1 MSVSGCDYAPT
12 MYAGTS
18 PSKLQLRFA
27 SPARLPPQAY
37 FLVSAVFHYLGPAFA
52 VLLFARLEPLGV
64 AWLRIASA
72 AAVFALWRRPWRYY
86 RALDPAARRTVL
98 ALGMVLA
105 LMNVC
110 FYLAIERLPL
120 GTVGA
125 IEFLGPIGLA
135 AAGLRTL
142 RNVGALV
149 LAAAGVL
156 LLTDARFAGAPLG
169 FLFAFLNCGLF
180 VLYVVL
186 GHRIAADGGSLGID
200 RLGSAMLVAMV
211 VALPLGFR
219 DALPAFAS
227 PLLLA
232 AGVGVGI
239 CSSVI
244 PYVCDQLAMARLP
257 RASFA
262 LLLSLLPA
270 AASLIGVVVL
280 RQIPSLME
288 AGGIGLVIAG
298 ISLHRPDATDAP
310 RGHGLASALWQA
322 ISRHFS
328 SRPPLVHAHGLRS
341 PPLPD
346 HGERKPAGRQ
356 EKHRLRIYW

>member
-1 MSVSGCDYAPT
+1 

-18 PSKLQLRFA
+18 SLRLGL
-27 SPARLPPQAY
+27 RLAATRLSPQAY
-37 FLVSAVFHYLGPAFA
+37 FLVSAIFHYLGPAFA
-52 VLLFARLEPLGV
+52 VLLFAKLEPLGV

-72 AAVFALWRRPWRYY
+72 AAVFALWRQPWRYY
-86 RALDPAARRTVL
+86 RSLEPTARHTVL
-98 ALGMVLA
+98 ALGLVLA

-110 FYLAIERLPL
+110 FYLAIARLPL
-120 GTVGA
+120 GSVGA

-135 AAGLRTL
+135 AAGLHSL

-149 LAAAGVL
+149 LAAAGVFL
-156 LLTDARFAGAPLG
+156 LADARLAGEPLG

-186 GHRIAADGGSLGID
+186 GHRIAADGGSMGID
-200 RLGSAMLVAMV
+200 RLGVAMLIAMV
-211 VALPLGFR
+211 AALPIGIH
-219 DALPAFAS
+219 DALPAFRS

-232 AGVGVGI
+232 AGIGVGI

-270 AASLIGVVVL
+270 VACVIGIVVL
-280 RQIPSLME
+280 RQIPSAAE
-288 AGGIGLVIAG
+288 TAGIGLVILG
-298 ISLHRPDATDAP
+298 ITLHRP
-310 RGHGLASALWQA
+310 
-322 ISRHFS
+322 
-328 SRPPLVHAHGLRS
+328 
-341 PPLPD
+341 
-346 HGERKPAGRQ
+346 ER
-356 EKHRLRIYW
+356 